1 MILIVG
7 YGNPI
12 RGDDGV
18 GQAVI
23 TEVEQWNLTNVR
35 SLSIHQLTPA
45 VAAEMAEVDTVIFV
59 DAALEGDTVNIISL
73 EALPSKYLKRNNEF
87 IQPQLTMP
95 NGLISR
101 LIN

>member
-12 RGDDGV
+12 RVDDGV

-45 VAAEMAEVDTVIFV
+45 VAAEMA
-59 DAALEGDTVNIISL
+59 G
-73 EALPSKYLKRNNEF
+73 
-87 IQPQLTMP
+87 Q
-95 NGLISR
+95 
-101 LIN
+101 